1 MNDKVL
7 NMTMP
12 SELYEK
18 LQEEAKSNDY
28 LNKLKQ
34 EEAKKKSI
42 SLAAL
47 VRMICSEYLNK

>member
-1 MNDKVL
+1 MNDKTL

-18 LQEEAKSNDY
+18 LQEEARR
-28 LNKLKQ
+28 
-34 EEAKKKSI
+34 KSI

-47 VRMICSEYLNK
+47 VRMICSEYLDK

>member
-12 SELYEK
+12 SELSEK
-18 LQEEAKSNDY
+18 L
-28 LNKLKQ
+28 Q